1 MHENWE
7 RSECPRIVNL
17 TCLARKRFLGCS
29 LAWSPRRCGP
39 LCIPSAPHCV
49 EIARHTVNAGILW
62 PPGVGMGRL
71 WALFVC
77 FLSSCTLAHAIAL
90 HGLKLLLCLLFRL
103 YFIEW

>member
-7 RSECPRIVNL
+7 RSERARIVNL
-17 TCLARKRFLGCS
+17 TCLARKRCLGCS

-49 EIARHTVNAGILW
+49 EIVRHTVNAGILW

-77 FLSSCTLAHAIAL
+77 FLSSCTLAHTIAL
-90 HGLKLLLCLLFRL
+90 HGPEAPFMFTFSIVF
-103 YFIEW
+103 Y